1 MNKKSKTIIRCQI
14 SKKKD
19 LVRILSLGYLP
30 PVNDYI
36 PVNSQKNEEIFFPT
50 ELMYS
55 KSSKLV
61 QLGTIVNKE
70 IIFPKEYPYTS
81 STTKIVFSPKRN
93 RTIK

>member
-50 ELMYS
+50 EFFEA
-55 KSSKLV
+55 
-61 QLGTIVNKE
+61 NK
-70 IIFPKEYPYTS
+70 
-81 STTKIVFSPKRN
+81 
-93 RTIK
+93 